1 MAPVVLICSGGAAQI
16 PAPEG
21 STPETRFT
29 YRRCCARFAQRRNA
43 AECRA
48 WARQAE
54 RNEAAVAAAK
64 ERLIL
69 RIAKSEG
76 FNIPEPPHDAAA

>member
-1 MAPVVLICSGGAAQI
+1 VCSCDAAQI
-16 PAPEG
+16 KAPEG

-29 YRRCCARFAQRRNA
+29 CRRCCARFARRRNG

-48 WARQAE
+48 WARQNDRNQAAIAE
-54 RNEAAVAAAK
+54 AK

-69 RIAKSEG
+69 RISQSREQT
-76 FNIPEPPHDAAA
+76 EPRVAPSS